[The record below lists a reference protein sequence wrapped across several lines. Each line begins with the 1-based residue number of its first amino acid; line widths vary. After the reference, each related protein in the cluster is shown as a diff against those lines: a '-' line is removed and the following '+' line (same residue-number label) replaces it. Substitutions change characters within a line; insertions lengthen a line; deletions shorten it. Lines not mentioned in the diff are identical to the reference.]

1 MTMRGLASSLRVRDQ
16 ASTCIIA
23 SSRSSAGL
31 AFRPAA
37 RAALANSTM
46 PREPA
51 ERREIALRVFRLQHT
66 ADEIE
71 RLGRTLLE
79 IGEGARQRVRRMRIV
94 PAVEPHFRSLRH
106 QRYEWAFAQALQARR
121 PFDMAQALL
130 HCVLAAPAFSGMP
143 QPGDGS
149 RRVLDL
155 VWPGKTRQWQ
165 VEQRIAVLID
175 HAAMLGMREEIL
187 TREQHWRF
195 QRLGAALDH
204 VMRDIIL
211 WPDDHRHARLDDAGF
226 LRCDPGQGRSEK
238 FLMIQADRRDDGHRR
253 FCDHIRRVVFAAE
266 PYFQHQRIR
275 RMTGE
280 GEKCSGCRDFKE
292 SNGLARVGALAIVQ
306 GRGEF
311 VLADDSA
318 RKPDAFVEVDKMRR
332 RIDVHL
338 QTLRFEDRATE
349 CAGRAFAVRSRHM
362 DDRRHFP
369 LGMTK
374 RREQPLDAIQNQV
387 DALGMECQKP
397 FENGITALGSNAH
410 GAAPAGFAT
419 GGAIEDRTA
428 LPVITGGVARER
440 GRERFM
446 SKCTRRDSVVRKSW
460 RWTTIS
466 TIP

>member
-195 QRLGAALDH
+195 
-204 VMRDIIL
+204 
-211 WPDDHRHARLDDAGF
+211 
-226 LRCDPGQGRSEK
+226 
-238 FLMIQADRRDDGHRR
+238 
-253 FCDHIRRVVFAAE
+253 
-266 PYFQHQRIR
+266 QRIR